1 MAARDNAHH
10 LLRAG
15 AEGRRTLAGIK
26 DPQTPGSARANVN
39 QSTTR
44 LQRRRDLI
52 HHLGNLRQ
60 IGGDGVSHLLVFL
73 VNHRQHLFGGED
85 INVGAIGVATLGQ
98 QFAQVDTHR
107 NLFSHGGGQYKE
119 LIIPFL

>member
-1 MAARDNAHH
+1 MATKAFWLWAYSIAPMTYGVRPLAAADQHVAAAKVQVLQVHRPLRFVVFDVLYGAQYGFMAARDNAHH

-60 IGGDGVSHLLVFL
+60 IGVM
-73 VNHRQHLFGGED
+73 
-85 INVGAIGVATLGQ
+85 A
-98 QFAQVDTHR
+98 
-107 NLFSHGGGQYKE
+107 
-119 LIIPFL
+119 